1 MIAFA
6 LGEGLSQLMGMEH
19 IRMCAQATC
28 TQCQQEESSS
38 WNLQLNAV
46 LAAKVTQES
55 LQSKSGKQITII
67 GVWVL
72 AKITDFQDDHHH
84 KQCIMK

>member
-46 LAAKVTQES
+46 LAERHCKSYARIFTKQERKANNYNRC
-55 LQSKSGKQITII
+55 LGFSKDYRLSR
-67 GVWVL
+67 
-72 AKITDFQDDHHH
+72 
-84 KQCIMK
+84 